1 MIWVGVIVSYFL
13 FSFAFLQSGMEVSTQ
28 PVVLLKNGDSQEL
41 VAIVHTKT
49 QFQQQLG
56 VHLIDQNTAQCSQLF

>member
-1 MIWVGVIVSYFL
+1 MIWVGVFGIQFVF
-13 FSFAFLQSGMEVSTQ
+13 FVLQSGMEVSTQ
-28 PVVLLKNGDSQEL
+28 PCLLTWRNK

>member
-1 MIWVGVIVSYFL
+1 MIWVGVFGIL
-13 FSFAFLQSGMEVSTQ
+13 FCFFFAFLQSGMEVSTQ
-28 PVVLLKNGDSQEL
+28 PNFTYMENNK